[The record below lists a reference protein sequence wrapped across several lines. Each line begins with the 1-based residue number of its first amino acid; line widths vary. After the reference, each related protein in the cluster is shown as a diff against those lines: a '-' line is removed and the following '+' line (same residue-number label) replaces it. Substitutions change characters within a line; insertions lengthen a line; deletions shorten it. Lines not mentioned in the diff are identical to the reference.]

1 MRPPTARLR
10 RALLDLAPTLY
21 RLRTPLTRLRMRPL
35 GQGVP
40 PQQMPIPS
48 ADDAG
53 WRAFEVGTRWGGQ
66 DENAWFHAEAALPDE
81 WRSSLKDETIALA
94 LRLLLGVGEQDF
106 FGWPEGLLYV
116 NGALRQGINRH
127 HPDVLLLPEDAREE
141 RLAFDVRAWSGIL
154 EHDHRV
160 EYAELALL
168 DRPTER
174 LYYLLDAGADLVDTL
189 PESDPVLY
197 ELSTALE
204 AAYDRVDLR
213 QPYSDAFYASTRE
226 ALALLQGQ
234 LAAINERHDS
244 AKPPV
249 VTAVGHGHLDVAWLW
264 QTRHT
269 REKTAR
275 TFGIA
280 TALMQHYPDYV
291 FLHTTPQVYAWLKDD
306 YPEVYQRVRAWIAEG
321 RFEAAGAIWVESD
334 CNLVSGE
341 SLVRQIL
348 YGQRFQR
355 EELGLGDYEVLWL
368 PDAFGYTAALPQIML
383 RAGIKT
389 FMTTKLSWNDTNAM
403 PASTFR
409 WRGIDGSEVLA
420 HFITTPTPGARPP
433 LEGIDTYNGML
444 TAASVLGI
452 WQRYKQKALNDELLL
467 AYGYGDGGAGP
478 SRQLIEQGY
487 ALRQLPGLPRLRFGR
502 ADEYFKRLHD
512 RVWGRQDL
520 PTWDGDLYF
529 EYHRGTY
536 TTQAWLKRAHR
547 QCEAALLLAEY
558 LDAWRWARDP
568 SSAPDIRGA
577 LDNAWR
583 TLLLHEFHDILP
595 GSSIHPVYE
604 DARVSM
610 DALAQTLDRMIAEAG
625 ASLIDAVGAP
635 QGALVALNPGP
646 WAQDAVVTLPV
657 AEQTPS
663 YSYAVANGEILATQI
678 TALSGQEEMLVEV
691 SSIPSR
697 GFVVLAPTAGDE
709 APEADEGDDAARGGD
724 RWLENGWLRLDLNER
739 GEITS
744 LVDKRVPGG
753 RELLRPGQA
762 GNALE
767 AYEDRPR
774 NFEAWDIDAFYER
787 KPYDIDAAEI
797 ELMESGPL
805 RATLRVRRKFLS
817 STIIQDISL
826 YRRIPRIDFATR
838 IEWHEHNLLL
848 KAAFPLDL
856 RARAA
861 TREIQYGALEMPT
874 HRNTSWEQAHF
885 EVSAHRWIDLSEAEY
900 GVSLLNDG
908 HYGHDVRDGTLR
920 LTLLRSP
927 RSPDPEADQGEHR
940 FTYSLF
946 PHLGDWR
953 AGGTARAAYALNR
966 PLRLFW
972 AGSAAQGVQVDV
984 RAPFVAEPEQ
994 VVIEALKRAADGDG
1008 LIVRLYEA
1016 YGSRCLARI
1025 RASIPLGEVSECD
1038 LLERPLTAEAS
1049 PAYSAWSASAAASH
1063 DAPQWDKD
1071 GWTCELR
1078 PYEVRTF
1085 RVRLAM
1091 P

>member
-1 MRPPTARLR
+1 MRPSTSRLR
-10 RALLDLAPTLY
+10 RALHDLSPALY
-21 RLRTPLTRLRMRPL
+21 RVRVPLTGLRMLPL
-35 GQGVP
+35 GQGVA

-48 ADDAG
+48 SDGSG
-53 WRAFEVGTRWGGQ
+53 WREFGVGTRWGGQ
-66 DENAWFHAEAALPDE
+66 DETVWFHTEVAVPSE
-81 WRSSLKDETIALA
+81 WRHSLENESIALA

-127 HPDVLLLPEDAREE
+127 HPDVLLLPEDAHAG
-141 RLAFDVRAWSGIL
+141 RLAFDVRAWSGIS

-174 LYYLLDAGADLVDTL
+174 LYYLLGAGADLLDIL
-189 PESDPVLY
+189 PDSDPILY
-197 ELSTALE
+197 ELSGALE
-204 AAYDRVDLR
+204 AAYDHVELR
-213 QPYSDAFYASTRE
+213 QPYSDAFYSSTRK
-226 ALALLQGQ
+226 ALALLQER
-234 LAAINERHDS
+234 LATVNERHVS
-244 AKPPV
+244 GNSPV

-275 TFGIA
+275 TFGVA
-280 TALMQHYPDYV
+280 TALMEHYPDYV
-291 FLHTTPQVYAWLKDD
+291 FLHTTPQVFAWLKDD
-306 YPEVYQRVRAWIAEG
+306 YPEMYQRVRSWIRLG
-321 RFEAAGAIWVESD
+321 RFEAAGAMWLESD

-348 YGQRFQR
+348 HGQRFQR
-355 EELGLGDYEVLWL
+355 EELGLDDYEVLWL

-383 RAGIKT
+383 RSGLKT

-420 HFITTPTPGARPP
+420 HFITTPTPGARSP

-452 WQRYKQKALNDELLL
+452 WQRYKQKAVNGELLL

-487 ALRQLPGLPRLRFGR
+487 ALRRLPGLPRLRFGR
-502 ADEYFKRLHD
+502 ADEYFARLHD
-512 RVWGRQDL
+512 RVWGSHDL

-558 LDAWRWARDP
+558 LDAWRWSRNP

-577 LDNAWR
+577 LDDAWR
-583 TLLLHEFHDILP
+583 ALLLHEFHDILP

-610 DALAQTLDRMIAEAG
+610 DALAQTLDSMIAEAG
-625 ASLIDAVGAP
+625 VALIDAVGMP
-635 QGALVALNPGP
+635 QGTLAALNPSP
-646 WAQDAVVTLPV
+646 WAQQGAVVTLP
-657 AEQTPS
+657 APEQHQG
-663 YSYAVANGEILATQI
+663 YSDAHGQTLASQKT
-678 TALSGQEEMLVEV
+678 TLSGQTEMLLEV
-691 SSIPSR
+691 PSAPPR
-697 GFVVLAPTAGDE
+697 GFALLMPARADE
-709 APEADEGDDAARGGD
+709 APGAEVVGDDAARGGD
-724 RWLENGWLRLDLNER
+724 RWLENVWFRLELNER

-744 LVDKRVPGG
+744 LVDKRVPEG
-753 RELLRPGQA
+753 RELLQHGRV

-787 KPYDIDAAEI
+787 KPFDVGAAEI
-797 ELMESGPL
+797 ELVEAGPL
-805 RATLRVRRKFLS
+805 RATLRLRRQFLS
-817 STIIQDISL
+817 STILQDISL
-826 YRRIPRIDFATR
+826 YRRIPRIDLATH

-856 RARAA
+856 RTRTA
-861 TREIQYGALEMPT
+861 TREIQYGALEIPT
-874 HRNTSWEQAHF
+874 HRNTSWEQARF
-885 EVSAHRWIDLSEAEY
+885 EVSAQRWIDLSEADY

-908 HYGHDVRDGTLR
+908 RYGHDVRESTLR

-927 RSPDPEADQGEHR
+927 RLPDPEADQGEHR

-953 AGGTARAAYALNR
+953 AGGTAQAAYALNR
-966 PLRLFW
+966 PLRLF
-972 AGSAAQGVQVDV
+972 QVNTDAHATPSDV
-984 RAPFVAEPEQ
+984 EAPFVTEPAQ
-994 VVIEALKRAADGDG
+994 VVIEAIKRAADGDD

-1016 YGSRCLARI
+1016 YGSRCQAQI
-1025 RASIPLGEVSECD
+1025 RAHEPLADVSECD
-1038 LLERPLTAEAS
+1038 LLERALTAEAS
-1049 PAYSAWSASAAASH
+1049 SAYSAWEESDAASH
-1063 DAPQWDKD
+1063 DVPKWDAN

-1085 RVRLAM
+1085 RVRLATQ
-1091 P
+1091 